1 MMFLQNLGDAL
12 STSLLAVWYGVVE
25 FVPTLLIAVIVFAI
39 GWVLAALVEKLVE
52 EIFKAL
58 KIDSALKAAG
68 LDEVMERAG
77 HKLNSGVFVGSLVK
91 WFVIVVFLVVSF
103 DILHLNEVNVFLR
116 EVVLSYLPNVIVAV
130 LVLMVSV
137 VIAETVQKLVVASA
151 RAAHVKAAPF
161 LGKVA
166 KYAIW
171 VVAILSALNHLGL
184 DGGPLNTIFVG
195 LVAALALALGLSFGL
210 GCKDAAGSLIEKVA
224 KEVAERD

>member
-1 MMFLQNLGDAL
+1 MMFLQNLGDTL

-25 FVPTLLIAVIVFAI
+25 FVPTLLVAVIVFAI
-39 GWVLAALVEKLVE
+39 GWVLAALAEKLVE

-58 KIDSALKAAG
+58 RIDSALKAAG
-68 LDEVMERAG
+68 LDEVMQRAG

-103 DILHLNEVNVFLR
+103 DILHLNEVNMFLR
-116 EVVLSYLPNVIVAV
+116 EVVLSYLPSVIVAV

-137 VIAETVQKLVVASA
+137 VIAETVQKFVVASA
-151 RAAHVKAAPF
+151 RAAHVKTATF

-171 VVAILSALNHLGL
+171 VVAILTALHHLGL
-184 DGGPLNTIFVG
+184 DGGPLNTIFIG

-210 GCKDAAGSLIEKVA
+210 GCKDAAGDLIAKVS
-224 KEVAERD
+224 KEVSERD